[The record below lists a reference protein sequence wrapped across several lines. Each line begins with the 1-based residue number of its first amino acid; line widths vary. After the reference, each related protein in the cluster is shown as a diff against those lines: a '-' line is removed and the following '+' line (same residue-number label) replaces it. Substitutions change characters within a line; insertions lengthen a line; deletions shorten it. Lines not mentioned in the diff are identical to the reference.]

1 MGSATK
7 LALRTLKGDIDR
19 TQGASTGTAAQL
31 FDAASVVLQQPQ
43 LRATLADAAG
53 DANAKRSLVE
63 KLFGGRVDAQAVE
76 LLQAAAAQRWSSES
90 EFALGLQEIAVR
102 AAAQFSGEHE
112 RIGQEL
118 QGFLDVVSQH
128 PELELTLGSKLGD
141 AQGKQQLIDRL
152 FGGRLSEPTLVTL
165 RHLIAQ
171 PAGRRIRRL
180 VTWAQALVADQANRQ
195 VATVTVAKPIDD
207 SQVQRLQAGLARRF
221 GRPVSIAQVVD
232 PAVIGGLRV
241 QLGDDVIDD
250 TVQSK
255 LGHLRRQFA

>member
-7 LALRTLKGDIDR
+7 LALRTLKSEIDR
-19 TQGASTGTAAQL
+19 TQGATTGTAAQL
-31 FDAASVVLQQPQ
+31 FEAAAVVAEQSQ
-43 LRATLADAAG
+43 LRALLADPAG
-53 DANAKRSLVE
+53 DERAKRTLVE
-63 KLFGGRVDAQAVE
+63 RLFGGRVDEHAVR
-76 LLQAAAAQRWSSES
+76 LLEAAAAQRWSSEP
-90 EFALGLQEIAVR
+90 EFVLGLQEIAVR

-118 QGFLDVVSQH
+118 QGFLDVVAQH
-128 PELELTLGSKLGD
+128 PDLELTLGSKLGD
-141 AQGKQQLIDRL
+141 AEGKRRLIDRL

-165 RHLIAQ
+165 RHLVAQ
-171 PAGRRIRRL
+171 PNGRRIRRL
-180 VTWAQALVADQANRQ
+180 VTWAQGLVADQANRQ
-195 VATVTVAKPIDD
+195 VATVTVAKQIDD
-207 SQVQRLQAGLARRF
+207 EQVRRLQAGLAQRF

-232 PAVIGGLRV
+232 PSVIGGVRV